1 MSDRAFQFWQRW
13 LVAAGVF
20 FVAFGGVV
28 AVWPD
33 APFLAMW
40 SAAVADRFYGGAEPA
55 QAAAFR
61 RFVMGPLGGTIAG
74 SYVLNTLVAAIPFA
88 RRERW
93 ALAGSLCVWFAV
105 DSAVSVSHGAVF
117 NVWMI
122 NAVPLLVFGV
132 PLAATWP
139 AFRAR

>member
-13 LVAAGVF
+13 LVAASAF
-20 FVAFGGVV
+20 FVAFGVAV

-40 SAAVADRFYGGAEPA
+40 TAAVADHFYGGAEPA

-74 SYVLNTLVAAIPFA
+74 SYVLAALVAAIPFA

-93 ALAGSLCVWFAV
+93 AWWALAGSLALWVVV
-105 DSAVSVSHGAVF
+105 DSTVSLAHGA
-117 NVWMI
+117 
-122 NAVPLLVFGV
+122 GS
-132 PLAATWP
+132 TSG
-139 AFRAR
+139 